1 MHKERLY
8 NPVEVREKAKEAGLV
23 DLIPTKEFN
32 DILEDW
38 ILNGKFIA
46 ERDGKPFIIPSLLLI
61 LKERGRDG
69 KRIRIIVE
77 PDEELFSVDP
87 LRAVRIVGMNAVK
100 CKQVAVAVF
109 AAYSSVLKLENPD
122 NKADKKDEH
131 APKFEDL
138 SRVLAITGLT
148 FDGRA
153 NIALIPMDEKTG
165 KIMTAEKFIDRYS
178 DGSSDEVCPISF
190 NLLWEFYEGM
200 IVAGELLSIMPS
212 LSYKNI

>member
-109 AAYSSVLKLENPD
+109 AAYSSVFKLENPD

-153 NIALIPMDEKTG
+153 NIALIPMDEK
-165 KIMTAEKFIDRYS
+165 
-178 DGSSDEVCPISF
+178 
-190 NLLWEFYEGM
+190 
-200 IVAGELLSIMPS
+200 
-212 LSYKNI
+212 